1 MCHLRTAW
9 ACVASEGCARVT
21 SGQRASDRCI
31 GCCCRSA
38 LRSTPRRCI
47 CSYLVL
53 VATSML
59 EEERQGRYG
68 VHSYVPGSSP
78 GHRGYRA
85 WIGAVPRE
93 VLWAH
98 QRKAKCSHYVF
109 TLSATVFPVRRFSAF
124 VCLECEMGVQGKY
137 VSSQVNAPLL
147 RTWRWDSTWPANEV
161 TLGCKRTHARM
172 RGAVCA
178 SKVPRK
184 HKDI

>member
-109 TLSATVFPVRRFSAF
+109 TLSATVFSGAKVFYFLYVLGVRWAF
-124 VCLECEMGVQGKY
+124 KG
-137 VSSQVNAPLL
+137 
-147 RTWRWDSTWPANEV
+147 STF
-161 TLGCKRTHARM
+161 
-172 RGAVCA
+172 
-178 SKVPRK
+178 PRK
-184 HKDI
+184 LTRLCCELGAGIRLGPRTR

>member
-1 MCHLRTAW
+1 MNKDKFVQLIWKVSCYFCSFLLSFSPSTLRYLLVPRYEQGASMCHLRTAW

-68 VHSYVPGSSP
+68 VHSYVPSP
-78 GHRGYRA
+78 G
-85 WIGAVPRE
+85 
-93 VLWAH
+93 
-98 QRKAKCSHYVF
+98 
-109 TLSATVFPVRRFSAF
+109 RFSGRTSGKLSVRIMYLRSRLRFFRCEGFLLLYVLSVRWAF
-124 VCLECEMGVQGKY
+124 KG
-137 VSSQVNAPLL
+137 
-147 RTWRWDSTWPANEV
+147 STF
-161 TLGCKRTHARM
+161 
-172 RGAVCA
+172 
-178 SKVPRK
+178 PRK
-184 HKDI
+184 LTRLCCELGAGIRLGPRTR